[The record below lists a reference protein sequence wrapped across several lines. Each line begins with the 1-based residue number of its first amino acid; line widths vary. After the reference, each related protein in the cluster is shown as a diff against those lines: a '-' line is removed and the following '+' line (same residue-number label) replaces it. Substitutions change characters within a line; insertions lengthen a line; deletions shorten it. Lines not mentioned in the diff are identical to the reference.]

1 MKETITLMKKR
12 TALEE
17 KVLNIG
23 LDNNLIKNL
32 SQLLPSHLKI

>member
-1 MKETITLMKKR
+1 MREGVRMMKKR

-23 LDNNLIKNL
+23 LDNNLVRNMA
-32 SQLLPSHLKI
+32 QMLPHT